1 MTQKRRAF
9 LISTAGA
16 VAGSLLPAT
25 APAANQ
31 KAPMAAS
38 AALKNLMDGN
48 VRFVEGKPQSRPTVA
63 RVRQLASGQSPFAT
77 VLACADSR
85 VPVETLF
92 DHEPGDI
99 FVVRLAGNFV
109 SDAALGSIEYATAVL
124 KSPLI
129 MVLGH
134 TSCGA
139 VQAALER
146 VKSDK
151 TFPGHIDVLADAIA
165 PAARAAQHEP
175 GDWLHNAVVQNVR
188 MNVQKL
194 KTSTPI
200 MAEAVSHGEA
210 EIVGGVY
217 DLRTGAVKLV
227 Q

>member
-1 MTQKRRAF
+1 
-9 LISTAGA
+9 
-16 VAGSLLPAT
+16 
-25 APAANQ
+25 
-31 KAPMAAS
+31 
-38 AALKNLMDGN
+38 
-48 VRFVEGKPQSRPTVA
+48 VRE
-63 RVRQLASGQSPFAT
+63 LASGQSPFAT

-109 SDAALGSIEYATAVL
+109 SDAALGSIEYAVAVL
-124 KSPLI
+124 KSPLV

-139 VQAALER
+139 VKAGIDR
-146 VKSDK
+146 VKDGK

-165 PAARAAQHEP
+165 PAAKATQHEP
-175 GDWLHNAVVQNVR
+175 GDWWHNAVIENVR
-188 MNVQKL
+188 LNVQKL

-200 MAEAVSHGEA
+200 MAEAAKDGSATV
-210 EIVGGVY
+210 VGAVY

-227 Q
+227 

>member
-1 MTQKRRAF
+1 MTNRRTF
-9 LISTAGA
+9 LVSSAGA
-16 VAGSLLPAT
+16 LAAGFLPAAT
-25 APAANQ
+25 PAANE
-31 KAPMAAS
+31 KAPMHAT

-48 VRFVEGKPQSRPTVA
+48 ARFVEGEPESRPTVA
-63 RVRQLASGQSPFAT
+63 RVRELAGGQSPFAT

-124 KSPLI
+124 KSPLV

-139 VQAALER
+139 VKAGIDR
-146 VKSDK
+146 VKDGK

-165 PAARAAQHEP
+165 PAAKASEHEP
-175 GDWLHNAVVQNVR
+175 GDWWHNAVIENVR
-188 MNVQKL
+188 LNVQKL
-194 KTSTPI
+194 KASTPI
-200 MAEAVSHGEA
+200 MAEAAKDGSVTV
-210 EIVGGVY
+210 VGAVY

-227 Q
+227 